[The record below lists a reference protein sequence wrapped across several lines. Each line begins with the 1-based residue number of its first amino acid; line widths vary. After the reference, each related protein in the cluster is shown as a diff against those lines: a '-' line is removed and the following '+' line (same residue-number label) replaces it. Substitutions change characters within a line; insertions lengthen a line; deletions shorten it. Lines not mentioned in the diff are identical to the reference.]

1 MPKEQKAFSTLAEYL
16 PDNTLP
22 LIMPYIEQHK
32 VQLTITRKRRTVL
45 GDYRHPYG
53 GKGHRISV
61 NGDLNKYSFLI
72 TLLHEMAHLE
82 TYVLHGN
89 KVQPHGKEWKQLFA
103 NILQYFLQK
112 KIFDPAVEQALLRS
126 ISNPAASSCAD
137 ENLLRTLKKYD
148 NINKSATLVE
158 ALQLGEQFIIANNRV
173 FVRGEKVRKRFKCME
188 LSSKKWYLFSG
199 LFEVKRVN
207 S

>member
-1 MPKEQKAFSTLAEYL
+1 MPKEQKAFSTLADYL

-22 LIMPYIEQHK
+22 LIMPYIVQHQ
-32 VQLTITRKRRTVL
+32 VQLTITRKRSTVL

-82 TYVLHGN
+82 TYVLYRN
-89 KVQPHGKEWKQLFA
+89 KVQPHGKEWKQLFS
-103 NILQYFLQK
+103 NILQYFLEK
-112 KIFDPAVEQALLRS
+112 KIFDPALEQALLKS

-148 NINKSATLVE
+148 NIDKSTTLVE

-173 FVRGEKVRKRFKCME
+173 FVRGEKVRKRFKCVE

>member
-1 MPKEQKAFSTLAEYL
+1 MPKEQKAFSTLADYL

-32 VQLTITRKRRTVL
+32 VQLTITRKRSTVL

-82 TYVLHGN
+82 TYVTHGN

-103 NILQYFLQK
+103 NILQYFLEK
-112 KIFDPAVEQALLRS
+112 KIFDPVVEQALFKS

-148 NINKSATLVE
+148 NIKKSATLVE
-158 ALQLGEQFIIANNRV
+158 ALELGEQFIIANNRV
-173 FVRGEKVRKRFKCME
+173 FVRGEKIRKRFKCVE

>member
-32 VQLTITRKRRTVL
+32 VQLTITRKRSTVL

-82 TYVLHGN
+82 TYVLYRN
-89 KVQPHGKEWKQLFA
+89 KVQPHGKEWKQLFS
-103 NILQYFLQK
+103 NILQYFLEK
-112 KIFDPAVEQALLRS
+112 KIFDPALEQALLKS
-126 ISNPAASSCAD
+126 ISNPAASSCSD

-148 NINKSATLVE
+148 NIDKSTTLVE

-173 FVRGEKVRKRFKCME
+173 FVRGEKVRKRFKCVE

>member
-32 VQLTITRKRRTVL
+32 VQLTITRKRSTVL

-82 TYVLHGN
+82 TYVLYGN

-103 NILQYFLQK
+103 NILHFFLEK
-112 KIFDPAVEQALLRS
+112 KIFDPAVEQALLKS

-148 NINKSATLVE
+148 SINKSTTLVE

-173 FVRGEKVRKRFKCME
+173 FVRGEKIRKRFKCVE